1 MDILHALRRGGGAQM
16 ETDSP
21 YNAKMIEGSSRP
33 QTLTEMLD
41 SQIAFHEKKI
51 ADLKEAKAAV
61 SPDVEKALNALA
73 KL

>member
-1 MDILHALRRGGGAQM
+1 M
-16 ETDSP
+16 ETTKVAMD
-21 YNAKMIEGSSRP
+21 AQHRP

-41 SQIAFHEKKI
+41 NQIAYYEKKI
-51 ADLKEAKAAV
+51 ADLKEAKSAI